1 MNLKNVSEEEL
12 RREMD
17 YKKINNIEVDG
28 VDMSDY
34 PDFCD
39 AFIVGG
45 DYNGEPMTDEQID
58 LLNDDLDF
66 VHECVQG

>member
-1 MNLKNVSEEEL
+1 
-12 RREMD
+12 MD
-17 YKKINNIEVDG
+17 YQKINNIEVDG

-45 DYNGEPMTDEQID
+45 
-58 LLNDDLDF
+58 
-66 VHECVQG
+66 